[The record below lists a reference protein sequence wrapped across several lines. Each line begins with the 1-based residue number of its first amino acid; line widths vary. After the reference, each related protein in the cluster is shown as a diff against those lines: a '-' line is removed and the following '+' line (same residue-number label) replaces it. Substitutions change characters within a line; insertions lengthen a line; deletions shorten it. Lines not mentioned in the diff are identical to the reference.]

1 MTSNLRTI
9 ALRSSRFPLALG
21 GAALV
26 ASVAACGGRGGAKPD
41 SASAATPAI
50 TVGPE
55 NVTLVTRDSIQSG
68 PAISGSLQPER
79 QATIRAEASG
89 TVTSTMA
96 EAGQRVGQGAV
107 LARIETTGLTDAV
120 LSARTAVTSAR
131 LAYETAQKNAERN
144 NRLLAAGAIAERD
157 AESARTQAS
166 AAASQLAT
174 AQAQLANANRQLE
187 GTTARAPFG
196 GIVGL
201 RSVSTGDVVNVGAAL
216 YTVVDPSSMQLEA
229 SVPADELAQVRIG
242 APVRFTVN
250 GYPGRA
256 FVGKVTRVAPVA
268 DPVTRQVRIIAAL
281 PNVGNT
287 LVGGLFAE
295 GRVSSEARSALVVP
309 AAAIDQRGSTPV
321 VVRLRGGKVEHVNV
335 EVGLRDEATERVEIR
350 SGAQLGDTLLLGQ
363 AQAITAGTP
372 IKVSA
377 PSDQPTRSPS
387 ASAPATAPA
396 TVPAPR

>member
-1 MTSNLRTI
+1 MTSNLRSI
-9 ALRSSRFPLALG
+9 ALRHGRLPLALG

-26 ASVAACGGRGGAKPD
+26 AACSRSGGTKPD
-41 SASAATPAI
+41 SAAAATPTAI

-68 PAISGSLQPER
+68 PSISGSLQPER
-79 QATIRAEASG
+79 QATLRAEATG
-89 TVTSTMA
+89 TVTATYA
-96 EAGQRVGQGAV
+96 EAGQRVGQGTV

-120 LSARTAVTSAR
+120 LSARSAVTSAR
-131 LAYETAQKNAERN
+131 LASQTAQRNAERN
-144 NRLLAAGAIAERD
+144 DRLLTAGAIAERD
-157 AESARTQAS
+157 AEAARTQAS

-174 AQAQLANANRQLE
+174 AQAQLANAERQLSN
-187 GTTARAPFG
+187 TTARAPFG

-201 RSVSTGDVVNVGAAL
+201 RSVNTGDVVNVGAAL

-229 SVPADELAQVRIG
+229 SVPADELAQVRVG
-242 APVRFTVN
+242 APVRFSVN
-250 GYPGRA
+250 GYPGRT
-256 FVGKVTRVAPVA
+256 FVGRISRVAPVA

-281 PNVGNT
+281 PNAGNT

-309 AAAIDQRGSTPV
+309 ASAIDQRGTTPV

-335 EVGLRDEATERVEIR
+335 ELGLRDEATERVEIR

-377 PSDQPTRSPS
+377 PSDQPARSPS